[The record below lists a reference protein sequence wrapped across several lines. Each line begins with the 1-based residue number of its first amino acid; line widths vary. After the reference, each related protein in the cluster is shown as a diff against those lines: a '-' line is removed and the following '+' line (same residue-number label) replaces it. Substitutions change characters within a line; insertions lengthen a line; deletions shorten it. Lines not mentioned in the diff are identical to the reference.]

1 LFRSKVFV
9 LCQSG
14 SSDVWFMK
22 HLTASPVHTP
32 HTVVGS
38 SDSRETPLGGWGNL
52 DPTPKMRQCIRAGV
66 FLDAYRPISTSM
78 RLPPIG
84 VEYNLSLRFTLRES
98 DRDAVN
104 YVWSLKYR
112 NVYFYFGYLVIPTSA
127 KLYII
132 ELTQHDSPVHRQ
144 TQRQD

>member
-1 LFRSKVFV
+1 
-9 LCQSG
+9 
-14 SSDVWFMK
+14 
-22 HLTASPVHTP
+22 
-32 HTVVGS
+32 
-38 SDSRETPLGGWGNL
+38 
-52 DPTPKMRQCIRAGV
+52 
-66 FLDAYRPISTSM
+66 M